1 MPGFGDFTDLCHTA
15 PLPLCAAVGPIT
27 SVSSG
32 VGIEPD
38 CYARNIEFANTIVFQ
53 GASSCMHIVALIMT
67 VIMILHVRG
76 KFTAVGKSLFVCL
89 RWKGWH
95 IRWSLTRRV

>member
-1 MPGFGDFTDLCHTA
+1 MSGFGDFTNICHTA
-15 PLPLCAAVGPIT
+15 PLPLCASVGPIT

-53 GASSCMHIVALIMT
+53 GASSVMHIVALVMT
-67 VIMILHVRG
+67 VIMILHIRG
-76 KFTAVGKSLFVCL
+76 KFTAVGTS
-89 RWKGWH
+89 
-95 IRWSLTRRV
+95 